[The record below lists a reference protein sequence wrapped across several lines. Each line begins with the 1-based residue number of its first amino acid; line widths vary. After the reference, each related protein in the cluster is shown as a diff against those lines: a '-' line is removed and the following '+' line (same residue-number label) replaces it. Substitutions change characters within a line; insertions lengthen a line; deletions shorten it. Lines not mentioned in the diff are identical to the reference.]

1 MTRYPLYPAE
11 REYHFIVYSE
21 NSGSVCEKISSQFID
36 KHRNGFSKRDSV
48 KIKNMNVLIGILM
61 YPPDF
66 TGAGLRIHRL
76 YSNLRKKGVN
86 KVYVITNSISKI
98 EKRTKTYDGIEII
111 YIGCNKYA
119 GKQTHIGKKFLKTMF
134 VLRIFLRTTLTF
146 FKLQSEIDIIHTV
159 DSSWLSS
166 LIGWYA
172 LVIKKPLVKEIVSL
186 GIDDPLTLRETK
198 LPLIKYFFL
207 FPFHSARLVIVISP
221 PLKDAC
227 IKYGL
232 SSDKIWCRFNPIY
245 LDGVNEEDDKNEVLS
260 YVDFSA
266 HRILWVGVI
275 IRRKNLEF
283 LLNAAF
289 YLKGKVQ
296 LIIVGPHPDE
306 DYFREIVS
314 LSETITQETNG
325 RINISFLGRIDDRKE
340 LVTLYKNSQLFWFAS
355 HHEGLGNVV
364 IESLLCGTP
373 IVTLPVNNIMN
384 YVIQNTEDGEVV
396 NTDDPR
402 YFADIVNKCLHT
414 NTYDRD
420 KIAERAK
427 KRFNHDQIENEYV
440 FKFNDIMRLKTTDSY
455 SRKSL

>member
-1 MTRYPLYPAE
+1 
-11 REYHFIVYSE
+11 
-21 NSGSVCEKISSQFID
+21 
-36 KHRNGFSKRDSV
+36 
-48 KIKNMNVLIGILM
+48 MNVLIGILM

-86 KVYVITNSISKI
+86 KVYVITNSINKT
-98 EKRTKTYDGIEII
+98 EKKTRTYDGIEII

-119 GKQTHIGKKFLKTMF
+119 GRQTHIGKKFLKTMF
-134 VLRIFLRTTLTF
+134 VLRIFFRTTIVFL
-146 FKLQSEIDIIHTV
+146 KLQSEIDIIHTV

-172 LVIKKPLVKEIVSL
+172 FLVKKPLVKEIVSL
-186 GIDDPLTLRETK
+186 GMDDPLTLQKTK
-198 LPLIKYFFL
+198 LPLLKYFFL
-207 FPFHSARLVIVISP
+207 FPFHYARLVIVISP

-227 IKYGL
+227 ITYGL
-232 SSDKIWCRFNPIY
+232 PADKIWCRFNPIY
-245 LDGVNEEDDKNEVLS
+245 LDSLHEENDTNIVSRYLDLS
-260 YVDFSA
+260 A
-266 HRILWVGVI
+266 RRILWVGVI

-289 YLKGKVQ
+289 YLKGKIQ
-296 LIIVGPHPDE
+296 LLIVGPHPDE
-306 DYFREIVS
+306 EYFREIIS

-325 RINISFLGRIDDRKE
+325 RIKISFLGRIDDRKE
-340 LVTLYKNSQLFWFAS
+340 LVALYKNSHLFWFAS
-355 HHEGLGNVV
+355 HNEGLGNVV

-373 IVTLPVNNIMN
+373 IVTLPVNNIMS

-402 YFADIVNKCLHT
+402 YFADIVNICLHT
-414 NTYDRD
+414 NIYHRD
-420 KIAERAK
+420 QIAERAK

-440 FKFNDIMRLKTTDSY
+440 FKFHDIMRLKMTDRY
-455 SRKSL
+455 PEKSL